1 MFPNFP
7 KRPLSTWACFN
18 GGELLSGPTCQE
30 LSTPPP
36 PPPSQSHPQSAC
48 LDSVEGEMDLDE
60 PRWIRPLSSQSPWGH
75 GRGEVHPLPAPASPC
90 QPLQPLQRRQ
100 TQGHPSPADGA
111 ESGNGFQPEGLGL
124 LATEARGL
132 PGRADSGCKHF
143 LPAGV
148 KRGSCPQCRCLRFQ
162 VAVEESG
169 GELEDA
175 PSLAGHAVQA
185 PAPGSAAPHVGPA
198 ALLGKAALVISS
210 ILQET
215 MFM

>member
-1 MFPNFP
+1 M
-7 KRPLSTWACFN
+7 RST
-18 GGELLSGPTCQE
+18 
-30 LSTPPP
+30 
-36 PPPSQSHPQSAC
+36 
-48 LDSVEGEMDLDE
+48 
-60 PRWIRPLSSQSPWGH
+60 
-75 GRGEVHPLPAPASPC
+75 PLPAPASPSS
-90 QPLQPLQRRQ
+90 
-100 TQGHPSPADGA
+100 PSSSARPRAIPALLM
-111 ESGNGFQPEGLGL
+111 EQSGNGFQPEGLGL

-143 LPAGV
+143 LLAGV
-148 KRGSCPQCRCLRFQ
+148 KRGSCPQCRCLCFQ